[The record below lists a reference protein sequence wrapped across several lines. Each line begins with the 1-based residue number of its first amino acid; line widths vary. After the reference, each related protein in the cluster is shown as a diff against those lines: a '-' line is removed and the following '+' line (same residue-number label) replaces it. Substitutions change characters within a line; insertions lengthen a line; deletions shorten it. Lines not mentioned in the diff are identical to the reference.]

1 MKLFRAAVLLGL
13 LSALVSVNH
22 ATAQSR
28 LAGSVGGRVTDPTG
42 AVVPNSVVSLKSLET
57 GETQSTS
64 VGRVGFE
71 RFSLVFIASALSG
84 VA

>member
-13 LSALVSVNH
+13 LSAVVSVNH

-28 LAGSVGGRVTDPTG
+28 LAGSVGGPVT
-42 AVVPNSVVSLKSLET
+42 VSLKSLEI